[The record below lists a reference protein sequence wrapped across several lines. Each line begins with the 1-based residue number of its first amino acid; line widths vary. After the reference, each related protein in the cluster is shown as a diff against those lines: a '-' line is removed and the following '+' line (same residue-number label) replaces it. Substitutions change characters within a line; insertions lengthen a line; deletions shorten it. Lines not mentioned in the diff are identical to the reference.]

1 MATTVAI
8 LCKIVPQTYAR
19 RRVEYAHLSRIVPSI
34 VDIWSASA
42 ARSCAKTSNLTP
54 EPPKLCTVMATT
66 VAILCQIV
74 PQTYARHRVEYA
86 HLSRIVPSIVDL
98 WSASAAR
105 SCAKTSN
112 LTPEPPKLCT
122 VMVTTVAILC
132 QIVPQTYARHRV
144 EYAHLS
150 RIVPS
155 IVDLWSASAA
165 RSCAESPNLTPAPP
179 KLCTVMATMVAI
191 LCKIVPQTY
200 ARHRVEYAHLSRL
213 VPSIV
218 DLWSASAARSC
229 AKTSNLTP
237 EPPKLCTVMPTTV
250 AILCRIV
257 AHPYARYR
265 VECASS
271 SRIVPSIV
279 DLWSAS
285 AARSCAKTSN
295 LTPEP
300 PKLCTVMAT

>member
-42 ARSCAKTSNLTP
+42 ARSCAESPNLTPAPPKLCTVMATTVAILCQIVPQTYARRRVKYAHLFGIVPSIVDLLFASAARSCAKTSNLTP

-74 PQTYARHRVEYA
+74 PQTYARHRVE
-86 HLSRIVPSIVDL
+86 D
-98 WSASAAR
+98 
-105 SCAKTSN
+105 
-112 LTPEPPKLCT
+112 
-122 VMVTTVAILC
+122 
-132 QIVPQTYARHRV
+132 
-144 EYAHLS
+144 AHLS

-191 LCKIVPQTY
+191 LCQIVPQTY
-200 ARHRVEYAHLSRL
+200 ARHRVEYAHL
-213 VPSIV
+213 
-218 DLWSASAARSC
+218 C
-229 AKTSNLTP
+229 
-237 EPPKLCTVMPTTV
+237 
-250 AILCRIV
+250 
-257 AHPYARYR
+257 
-265 VECASS
+265 
-271 SRIVPSIV
+271 RIVPSIV

-285 AARSCAKTSN
+285 AARSCAESPN
-295 LTPEP
+295 LTPAP
-300 PKLCTVMAT
+300 PKLCTVMATMVAILCQIVPQTYARHRVEYAHLF